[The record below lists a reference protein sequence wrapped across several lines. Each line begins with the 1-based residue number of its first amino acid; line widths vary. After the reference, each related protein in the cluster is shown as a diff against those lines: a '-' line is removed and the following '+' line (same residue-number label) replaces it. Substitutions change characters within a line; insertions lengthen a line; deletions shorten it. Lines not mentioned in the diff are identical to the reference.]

1 MMKATATRNA
11 ILGAVLVLGLGGC
24 SATAADGDPFEPVNR
39 AVFAF
44 NQTADRYVIAP
55 VARVYGAYVPE
66 VAKQGARNLFSNLG
80 EPFTFANDVLQ
91 GEGDR
96 AGETFSRFFVNSTL
110 GLFGLFDMAS
120 MMRVAEAHDEDFGQ
134 TLAVWGVGDGPY
146 IVLPLLGPSNLR
158 DTGGRIV
165 GFATNPASMLASDLV
180 GSGVGG
186 GYAPT
191 ATVFGG
197 VDTRWQLDGL
207 FRDVEKNSLDPYTTF
222 RTTYQQNRAKEI
234 RNGAEA
240 APNSSYEDIFEDT
253 K

>member
-1 MMKATATRNA
+1 MRNA
-11 ILGAVLVLGLGGC
+11 ACAAALALGLGGC
-24 SATAADGDPFEPVNR
+24 ATAAADGDPFEPVNR

-55 VARVYGAYVPE
+55 VARAYGHYVPE
-66 VAKQGARNLFSNLG
+66 VAKQGARNVFSNLG
-80 EPFTFANDVLQ
+80 EPFTFVNDVLQ
-91 GEGDR
+91 GEPDR

-120 MMRVAEAHDEDFGQ
+120 MMKVAEAHDEDFGQ

-146 IVLPLLGPSNLR
+146 LVLPILGPSNLR
-158 DTGGRIV
+158 DAGGRVV
-165 GFATNPASMLASDLV
+165 GYATNPASALAGDVV
-180 GSGVGG
+180 GSGVGA

-191 ATVFGG
+191 SLVYGG
-197 VDTRWQLDGL
+197 VDTRWQLDPL
-207 FRDVEKNSLDPYTTF
+207 FTDVEKNSLDPYTTF

-240 APNSSYEDIFEDT
+240 PPNSSYEDIFEDT